1 MKSGFNKFKT
11 GGSIISGFAGIGK
24 STLARDYKVV
34 DLESTPFTQS
44 TNIDK
49 EKIWDAYIDVALHMQ
64 NNGYKVVVSAH
75 NQLRERMQERNID
88 YIFVSPEVST
98 KEEYI
103 KRYIERK
110 NTDAF
115 IDLLSIKW
123 EDFVQKLN
131 DEEVHITLVSEEY
144 LSDII

>member
-1 MKSGFNKFKT
+1 MKTSFNKFKT

-24 STLARDYKVV
+24 STLARDCVVV

-49 EKIWDAYIDVALHMQ
+49 DKIWDAYIDVALHMQ

-88 YIFVSPEVST
+88 YVFVSPDVST

-115 IDLLSIKW
+115 IEMLSGKW
-123 EDFVQKLN
+123 DSFVEKLN
-131 DEEVHITLVSEEY
+131 NEEVHITLSSGEF